1 MNSINLSPT
10 TQSPPKSSTKP
21 ACASVAIVV
30 EAERPAK
37 ATAVCDA
44 TMEQL
49 SEQMRQNLIRNVA
62 EAQSRPLGDPA
73 EWEI

>member
-1 MNSINLSPT
+1 M
-10 TQSPPKSSTKP
+10 K
-21 ACASVAIVV
+21 
-30 EAERPAK
+30 
-37 ATAVCDA
+37 
-44 TMEQL
+44 QL

>member
-1 MNSINLSPT
+1 MKLSPA
-10 TQSPPKSSTKP
+10 TQSPLKSSTKP
-21 ACASVAIVV
+21 AYASVAIVV
-30 EAERPAK
+30 ETERPAK
-37 ATAVCDA
+37 ATAVSDA

>member
-1 MNSINLSPT
+1 
-10 TQSPPKSSTKP
+10 
-21 ACASVAIVV
+21 
-30 EAERPAK
+30 
-37 ATAVCDA
+37 
-44 TMEQL
+44 MEQL

>member
-1 MNSINLSPT
+1 MKFNTATRSHLI
-10 TQSPPKSSTKP
+10 SSTRP
-21 ACASVAIVV
+21 GYASGAEVV
-30 EAERPAK
+30 EPELPQ
-37 ATAVCDA
+37 ATAVSDA
-44 TMEQL
+44 TMKQL